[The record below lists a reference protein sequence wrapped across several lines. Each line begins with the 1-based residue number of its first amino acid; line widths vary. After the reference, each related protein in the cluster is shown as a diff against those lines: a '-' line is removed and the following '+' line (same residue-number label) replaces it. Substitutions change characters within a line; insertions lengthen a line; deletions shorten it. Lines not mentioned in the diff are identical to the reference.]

1 MKLLLFDIDGT
12 LLMTH
17 GIGRRLLER
26 TLHQLLSRPV
36 TSQGV
41 SFSGKT
47 DLQILRELFLLNGCP
62 DSQALRLIPEA
73 LDRYVDLFRA
83 EITPAEVCVLPGVRT
98 LLDRL
103 SVDDAALVGLL
114 TGNHRTTAYL
124 KLGAAGLADYFPF
137 GAFGSDHADRGRLP
151 ALAARRAAAHNGHA
165 YAGRNIII
173 VGDSRHDILC
183 GRGVGAYSV
192 AVCTG
197 PTARASL
204 SKHEPDLLLDD
215 LTDTDLFIRHAMA
228 ARE

>member
-1 MKLLLFDIDGT
+1 MKLVLFDIDGT

-26 TLHQLLSRPV
+26 TLSQLLSRPV
-36 TSQGV
+36 TSHGV

-62 DSQALRLIPEA
+62 EAQALRLLPEA
-73 LDRYVDLFRA
+73 LNRYVDLFRA
-83 EITPAEVCVLPGVRT
+83 EITPSEVRILPGVRT

-103 SVDDAALVGLL
+103 CADDAALVGLL

-137 GAFGSDHADRGRLP
+137 GAFGSDHADRGQLP

-165 YAGRNIII
+165 YAGHNIII

-197 PTARASL
+197 LTARAAL
-204 SKHEPDLLLDD
+204 SQHKPDLLLDD
-215 LTDTDLFIRHAMA
+215 LTDTELFLRHAMA
-228 ARE
+228 A